1 MQVAKPA
8 VKSTERIS
16 SSRSQT
22 VVGRDHGDKPAPL
35 KVRLWRYRWA
45 YLLILP
51 GFLYLVI
58 FHYVPLWGNIA
69 AFQDFSPYR
78 GYFRSPWIGL
88 QNFVD
93 VFTSPDIAYVIW
105 NTVLLSLL
113 QIIFAFPAAIVLAL
127 MLNSLLS
134 QRFKRFMQSVLYL
147 PHFLGWVIIVSIW
160 QQFFGGAGLINQVI
174 QVLGGHTIDF
184 ITNSAFFRP
193 MLVLQVM
200 WKETGWGTII
210 FLAALSS
217 IDLNLYEAAVIDG
230 ASGWRR
236 LWHITLPGI
245 RNVIIILLI
254 LRMGSILDSGF
265 EQIFLQM
272 QGVDLRVA
280 QTIDIFA
287 YIRGIQGGQW
297 GLTTALGLVKTVVG
311 TGLIL
316 LTNKAVKLL
325 GEEGLF

>member
-8 VKSTERIS
+8 EQIP
-16 SSRSQT
+16 SSRSET
-22 VVGRDHGDKPAPL
+22 MVKRGSREKPVPFRIKL
-35 KVRLWRYRWA
+35 RRYRWA

-58 FHYVPLWGNIA
+58 FNYAPLWGNIA
-69 AFQDFSPYR
+69 AFQDFSPYL
-78 GYFRSPWIGL
+78 GYNRSPWIGL
-88 QNFVD
+88 QNFAD
-93 VFTSPDIAYVIW
+93 IFTTPDIGYIIW

-113 QIIFAFPAAIVLAL
+113 QIIFVFPSAIALAL
-127 MLNSLLS
+127 MLNSLIS
-134 QRFKRFMQSVLYL
+134 TRFKQFMQSVLYL
-147 PHFLGWVIIVSIW
+147 PHFLSWVIMISIW
-160 QQFFGGAGLINQVI
+160 QQFFGGDGLINQVL
-174 QVLGGHTIDF
+174 QAVGMHPVDF
-184 ITNSAFFRP
+184 LTSSDLFRP
-193 MLVLQVM
+193 MLVLQVI

-217 IDLNLYEAAVIDG
+217 IDTTLYEAAVIDG
-230 ASGWRR
+230 SNGWKR

-254 LRMGSILDSGF
+254 LRLGTVLDTGF

-272 QGVDLRVA
+272 QGVDIRVS

-287 YIRGIQGGQW
+287 YVHGIQGGQW
-297 GLTTALGLVKTVVG
+297 GLATALGLFKTVVG

-316 LTNKAVKLL
+316 ITNRVVKLF
-325 GEEGLF
+325 GGEGLF

>member
-8 VKSTERIS
+8 EQIS
-16 SSRSQT
+16 SSLSETKVKRER
-22 VVGRDHGDKPAPL
+22 GEKLAPL
-35 KVRLWRYRWA
+35 RIRLWRYRWA

-58 FHYVPLWGNIA
+58 FHYLPLWGNIA
-69 AFQDFSPYR
+69 AFQNFSPYL
-78 GYFRSPWIGL
+78 GYGRSPWIGL
-88 QNFVD
+88 QNFAD
-93 VFTSPDIAYVIW
+93 IFTTPDIGYVIW

-113 QIIFAFPAAIVLAL
+113 QIIFVFPSAIILAL
-127 MLNSLLS
+127 MLNSLIS
-134 QRFKRFMQSVLYL
+134 TRFKRFMQSVLYL
-147 PHFLGWVIIVSIW
+147 PHFLSWVIMISIW
-160 QQFFGGAGLINQVI
+160 QQFFGGDGLINQVLQTI
-174 QVLGGHTIDF
+174 GLHPIDF
-184 ITNSAFFRP
+184 ITSSVLFRP
-193 MLVLQVM
+193 MLVLQVI

-210 FLAALSS
+210 FLAALTA
-217 IDLNLYEAAVIDG
+217 IDLSLYEAAVIDG
-230 ASGWRR
+230 ANGWKR

-254 LRMGSILDSGF
+254 LRLGTILDTGF

-272 QGVDLRVA
+272 QGVDIRVA

-297 GLTTALGLVKTVVG
+297 GIATALGLIKTVVG

-316 LTNKAVKLL
+316 LTNKAVKLF